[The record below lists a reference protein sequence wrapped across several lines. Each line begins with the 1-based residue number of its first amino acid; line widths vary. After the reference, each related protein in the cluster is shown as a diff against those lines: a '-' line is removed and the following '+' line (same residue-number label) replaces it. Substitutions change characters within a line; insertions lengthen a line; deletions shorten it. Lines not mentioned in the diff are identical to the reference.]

1 MPVLTCATRSF
12 SVRDMPCHL
21 VADVVRRSVHS
32 VDSHFVDG
40 KHAIAGCRPRHY
52 LWRLDYRVNLLAL
65 GQHSFLHGGR
75 LPSDIK
81 KETKTHGTGHHQKIE
96 SGMLCKAQCMG
107 WFLRYLKV
115 VQSSHG
121 RTTWTQ
127 ALASMSMQCKT
138 LWLRWCVVFVATSW
152 AWGFECF
159 L

>member
-81 KETKTHGTGHHQKIE
+81 KRQKLMELDIIRKLNLVC
-96 SGMLCKAQCMG
+96 SAKLS
-107 WFLRYLKV
+107 V
-115 VQSSHG
+115 
-121 RTTWTQ
+121 
-127 ALASMSMQCKT
+127 
-138 LWLRWCVVFVATSW
+138 W
-152 AWGFECF
+152 ADS
-159 L
+159 